1 MAARNFEVRRV
12 AIYMLGRMNAPHDVE
27 NGVTSGFARFL
38 CFQKY
43 VGILRFNETNITREC
58 TARFVRA
65 PQESSGCNATVFQI
79 FPVCNFY
86 LWPRPAASTF
96 CDYLINV

>member
-12 AIYMLGRMNAPHDVE
+12 AIYARPNERSTRTE